1 MKKIVL
7 GIIVPL
13 LLTARIIDAIAVL
26 VNKESITLYEITSL
40 SDKMHISNKKAL
52 EILIRDRLEK
62 AEIKKRNIEI
72 SDFEFEK
79 KFEEFIAQ
87 KGLSKNEFREILEKN
102 NINWEKYKRDFK
114 QQLLKTELYN
124 EIFTQSLQ
132 KPTDEEIES
141 YYKKNIQKFSIPN
154 SIDVIRYISN
164 SKRALGLII
173 KNPLISPIG
182 VETKT
187 TTLKTAF
194 LNSKLKYLLQNT
206 KEGSFTPIVSLGNRY
221 LMFFVKRKRDVNY
234 IPLKKAKNQILME
247 IVNKK
252 RNEALQEYFAKLK
265 ASSKIKVLRL
275 P

>member
-62 AEIKKRNIEI
+62 TEIKKRNIEI